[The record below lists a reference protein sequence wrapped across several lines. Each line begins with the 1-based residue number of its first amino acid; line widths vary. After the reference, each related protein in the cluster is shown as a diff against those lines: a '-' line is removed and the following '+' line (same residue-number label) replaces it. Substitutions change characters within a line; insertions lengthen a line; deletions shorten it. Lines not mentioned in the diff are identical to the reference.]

1 MININARELAEKLGK
16 HPNTIYK
23 DIRSGKIKA
32 TRVGKS
38 YKIDDSLAYSMIMR
52 KIYEKSSDITDQVI
66 NTLINELED
75 EKRRAFGEFL
85 MYIHPIAQQYMDVVN
100 SLEDW
105 ELENM
110 IDNPIVI
117 DAENIAIEEYER
129 KIKEPFEKKAKSI
142 RDRLE
147 QYERTASAIEVV
159 KENKIF
165 AEYAENR
172 RAHFSKYEEIKIK
185 LNKEDITH
193 KDIVENIEI

>member
-1 MININARELAEKLGK
+1 MNARELAEKLGK

-23 DIRSGKIKA
+23 DIKSGKIKA

-38 YKIDDSLAYSMIMR
+38 YEIDDHVAFSMIID
-52 KIYEKSSDITDQVI
+52 KIYEKSSGVTDQVI
-66 NTLINELED
+66 NTLIDQLEE

-85 MYIHPIAQQYMDVVN
+85 MYIYPIAEMYRDVIH

-110 IDNPIVI
+110 CDNPIVI
-117 DAENIAIEEYER
+117 EAELRAIEEYER
-129 KIKEPFEKKAKSI
+129 KEKPPWEEEPQSI

-147 QYERTASAIEVV
+147 QYERVVSAIEVV
-159 KENKIF
+159 KENQIF
-165 AEYAENR
+165 AKFKENSI
-172 RAHFSKYEEIKIK
+172 AQFSRFEEVKKK

-193 KDIVENIEI
+193 KDVVENIEI